1 MLDDSLPPAVS
12 CSVGIILVH
21 LNAVLFNRFHLM
33 SILLLFA
40 TARYQLPCEMFQ
52 LLRFILTPYQD
63 PKLYSNLPRS
73 HNSSFQHLC
82 YSCKILL
89 HIAM

>member
-21 LNAVLFNRFHLM
+21 SNAVLFNRFHLM

-40 TARYQLPCEMFQ
+40 TTRNQLPCEMFQ
-52 LLRFILTPYQD
+52 LLLFMLTLYQ
-63 PKLYSNLPRS
+63 PLKLYSSLPRS
-73 HNSSFQHLC
+73 HDSILQHLC
-82 YSCKILL
+82 YSCKIY
-89 HIAM
+89 

>member
-21 LNAVLFNRFHLM
+21 LNAVLFNLFRLM

-40 TARYQLPCEMFQ
+40 TACYQLPCEMIKLFYH
-52 LLRFILTPYQD
+52 LLLHPNQP
-63 PKLYSNLPRS
+63 PKLYSSLTKES
-73 HNSSFQHLC
+73 
-82 YSCKILL
+82 
-89 HIAM
+89 